1 MHTTYTDVSVEGA
14 SPVAEAYLD
23 SVTHAAAGP
32 VDLPTGAFDFD
43 TMSPASEDAA
53 LTSLEN
59 QAHAQKV
66 LLSSDAMRYFIGKV
80 PSEDARGSALDTV
93 LAQARISFPSE
104 DGWVVVNL
112 ARMETL
118 LSEMDTE
125 EGEMTADT
133 AIDLSQE
140 PITSG
145 SLAEAILAGNT
156 TASYTMISNRP
167 MVALADA
174 TTDLD
179 ALYRFKKGEDPA
191 ISEML
196 KKEGSRLSEEQLQEI
211 LRALTSA
218 LDGTYTDEEYAVK
231 MAIMKAIKI
240 IG

>member
-1 MHTTYTDVSVEGA
+1 MQHEA
-14 SPVAEAYLD
+14 SP
-23 SVTHAAAGP
+23 S
-32 VDLPTGAFDFD
+32 DLPTGDFELD
-43 TMSPASEDAA
+43 TVLTDEDAA
-53 LTSLEN
+53 LTELEN

-80 PSEDARGSALDTV
+80 SLEDSRSSVLDVV
-93 LAQARISFPSE
+93 LAKARVSFPSE

-112 ARMETL
+112 ARMENL
-118 LSEMDTE
+118 IEEINTE
-125 EGEMTADT
+125 AGELITDESVA
-133 AIDLSQE
+133 LQKE
-140 PITSG
+140 PMVSG
-145 SLAEAILAGNT
+145 SLAEAILGRNT
-156 TASYTMISNRP
+156 TASYAMISNRP

-179 ALYRFKKGEDPA
+179 ALYRFKMGEEVT

-196 KKEGSRLSEEQLQEI
+196 KKEGAKLSPEQLQDV